1 MNQIQ
6 LTSALL
12 QHSKSIDLLST
23 LLLLATIAATLVSPF
38 IFIISCLLLIT
49 GVLGLFLKYIAL
61 RLSFDREVFAWF
73 SQVPAQDMDRHTEQM
88 DNSLNQLQ
96 LISAGSK
103 PNWDER
109 CQGTNRLIRT
119 QFILCCLQAILLL
132 VYCSFINI

>member
-23 LLLLATIAATLVSPF
+23 LLLLATIVATLLSPF
-38 IFIISCLLLIT
+38 MFIVSCLLLVT

-73 SQVPAQDMDRHTEQM
+73 SHIPAEALDSQTAQM
-88 DNSLNQLQ
+88 DQSLNQLQ
-96 LISAGSK
+96 LISTGSK
-103 PNWDER
+103 PNWEER
-109 CQGTNRLIRT
+109 CHSTIRLIRT
-119 QFILCCLQAILLL
+119 QFVLCCLQAILLL
-132 VYCSFINI
+132 ICFSFINI